1 MQERQEEQEKKGQPI
16 GTRVF
21 KLITGELVFG
31 KCETVI
37 NNAGVAEILIK
48 HPYTAYQGG
57 IVQYCMPELA
67 GSPAAIQI
75 HPMNIVWQ
83 TFLNEFAEADKA
95 YTEATTPKSNI
106 ITSVTPPLV
115 I

>member
-1 MQERQEEQEKKGQPI
+1 
-16 GTRVF
+16 
-21 KLITGELVFG
+21 
-31 KCETVI
+31 
-37 NNAGVAEILIK
+37 
-48 HPYTAYQGG
+48 
-57 IVQYCMPELA
+57 
-67 GSPAAIQI
+67 
-75 HPMNIVWQ
+75 MNIVWQ

>member
-1 MQERQEEQEKKGQPI
+1 MQEKQEKEQKGQPI

-37 NNAGVAEILIK
+37 TNNGNTEILIK
-48 HPYTAYQGG
+48 NPYTSYQGG
-57 IVQYCMPELA
+57 IVAYCMPELA
-67 GSPAAIQI
+67 GTPAAIQI

-95 YTEATTPKSNI
+95 YTEATTPKSGI
-106 ITSVTPPLV
+106 ITDLKKP
-115 I
+115 III